1 MFAAGI
7 DTPPCCQVNNNNP
20 GSCRKGSRIH
30 EKAEPPAAVQNSA
43 LLVPERF
50 LQTHIWE
57 GRKGSSSSS
66 SPSASQDPDF
76 TNESSEDREGRSTWP
91 RTQSPVEAEP
101 GLEAGHLLPSSD
113 LPLSIWARGFWEAP
127 FNPMVIPWP
136 VGATVMRRLARTC
149 LPNTFAAL
157 PKGKPP
163 VISDGCPWQQL
174 KQIHQS
180 KEKGKKG
187 QSGELVFAPGGNLGV
202 LNLSA
207 CQAQIPSLSC
217 LAQFYRA
224 CVFLR
229 GKVLEGRGSRTVPRA
244 LEKLSRCLISTSP
257 PL

>member
-1 MFAAGI
+1 MVI
-7 DTPPCCQVNNNNP
+7 
-20 GSCRKGSRIH
+20 
-30 EKAEPPAAVQNSA
+30 
-43 LLVPERF
+43 
-50 LQTHIWE
+50 
-57 GRKGSSSSS
+57 
-66 SPSASQDPDF
+66 
-76 TNESSEDREGRSTWP
+76 
-91 RTQSPVEAEP
+91 
-101 GLEAGHLLPSSD
+101 LLPV
-113 LPLSIWARGFWEAP
+113 R
-127 FNPMVIPWP
+127 
-136 VGATVMRRLARTC
+136 ATVMRKLARTC

-157 PKGKPP
+157 PKDKPP

-207 CQAQIPSLSC
+207 CPARIPSRSC
-217 LAQFYRA
+217 LAQVYRA

-244 LEKLSRCLISTSP
+244 REKRARCLISTSP